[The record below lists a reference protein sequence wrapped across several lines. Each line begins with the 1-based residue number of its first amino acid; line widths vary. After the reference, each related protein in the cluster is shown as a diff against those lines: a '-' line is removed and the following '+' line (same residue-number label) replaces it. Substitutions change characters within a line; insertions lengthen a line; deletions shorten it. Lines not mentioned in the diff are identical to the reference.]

1 MYAFLGMI
9 ILEDPF
15 KGLFF
20 FFFPSS
26 SRINLSDDS
35 YNMYGK

>member
-15 KGLFF
+15 KGLF